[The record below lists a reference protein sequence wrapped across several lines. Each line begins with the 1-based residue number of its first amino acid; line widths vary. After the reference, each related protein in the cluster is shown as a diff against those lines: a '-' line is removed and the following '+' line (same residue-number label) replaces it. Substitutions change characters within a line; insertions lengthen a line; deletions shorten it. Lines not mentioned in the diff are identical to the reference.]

1 MNKLCRTLLC
11 LFLIAYGLHCL
22 AQNAK
27 VPFRQIERDAQL
39 TANLNISDRVEALSH
54 SSEAYAA
61 PSASSSSS
69 YMRPSYKQPRVL
81 DSKYLLIN
89 GLHLGM
95 AALDIGLTQHCIAN
109 HRCREGNPLMPSS
122 LAGQVGMDSALV
134 GSGAFISFRLKKADS
149 KLWWLSPV
157 AGMSAHTAGVLSGL
171 INR

>member
-11 LFLIAYGLHCL
+11 LFLNAYGLHCL

-39 TANLNISDRVEALSH
+39 TANLNISDRVEELSR
-54 SSEAYAA
+54 SSEGFAA

-69 YMRPSYKQPRVL
+69 YMRPSFKQPRVV

-89 GLHLGM
+89 ALHLGM
-95 AALDIGLTQHCIAN
+95 AALDIGLTQHCLAN

-157 AGMSAHTAGVLSGL
+157 AGMSAHTAGVLSGF

>member
-1 MNKLCRTLLC
+1 MNKLCRNLLC
-11 LFLIAYGLHCL
+11 LSLVVSGLNCL
-22 AQNAK
+22 AQNTR
-27 VPFRQIERDAQL
+27 VPFKQIERDAQL
-39 TANLNISDRVEALSH
+39 IANLNTSDREEALSH
-54 SSEAYAA
+54 SSEGYSV
-61 PSASSSSS
+61 PSASASSS

-109 HRCREGNPLMPSS
+109 HHCREGNPLMPSS
-122 LAGQVGMDSALV
+122 LAGQVGVDAALV
-134 GSGAFISFRLKKADS
+134 GSGAFMSFRLKKEDS

-157 AGMSAHTAGVLSGL
+157 VGMSAHTAGVLSGL

>member
-11 LFLIAYGLHCL
+11 LSLISYGLNCL

-27 VPFRQIERDAQL
+27 VPFRQIERDAQFI
-39 TANLNISDRVEALSH
+39 ASLNVYAGGEALSR
-54 SSEAYAA
+54 SSEGYSV
-61 PSASSSSS
+61 PSASYSSS

-95 AALDIGLTQHCIAN
+95 AALDIGLTQHCIAT

-157 AGMSAHTAGVLSGL
+157 AGISAHTAGVLSGFV
-171 INR
+171 NR